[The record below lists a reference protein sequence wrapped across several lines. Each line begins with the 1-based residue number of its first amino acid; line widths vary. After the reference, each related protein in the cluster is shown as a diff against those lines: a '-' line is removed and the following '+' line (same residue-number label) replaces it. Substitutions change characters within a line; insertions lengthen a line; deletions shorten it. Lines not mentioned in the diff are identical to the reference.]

1 MKHTKNMYYKDSTE
15 AYELFLYATN
25 TGSLY
30 FSRVI
35 PAINNLHNK
44 YSKGIYNTDKAIDMY
59 YYIAT
64 AANDLY
70 KKEFGYS
77 FTVTERYT
85 AAVEME
91 KYYKEDVITG
101 I

>member
-1 MKHTKNMYYKDSTE
+1 MYYKDSTE
-15 AYELFLYATN
+15 THELFLYATN
-25 TGSLY
+25 TGGLY
-30 FSRVI
+30 FNRVI
-35 PAINNLHNK
+35 PAINNLHSK
-44 YSKGIYNTDKAIDMY
+44 YSKGIYNTEKAIDMY
-59 YYIAT
+59 YYIST
-64 AANDLY
+64 AASNLY

-91 KYYKEDVITG
+91 RYYKEDVITG